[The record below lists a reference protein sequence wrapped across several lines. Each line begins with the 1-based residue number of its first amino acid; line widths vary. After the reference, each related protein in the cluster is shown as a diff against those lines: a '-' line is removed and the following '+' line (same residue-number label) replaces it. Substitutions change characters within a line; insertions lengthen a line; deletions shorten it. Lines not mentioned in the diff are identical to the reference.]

1 MKKRTRGREL
11 ALQFLYQL
19 DLLGE
24 EVLGTLSEFLR
35 SEERDAETC
44 RYARKIVEGAY
55 EHRIGIDSAERQTEY
70 SNQQNSAQQENTT

>member
-35 SEERDAETC
+35 SVERDAETC
-44 RYARKIVEGAY
+44 RYARKIVEGA
-55 EHRIGIDSAERQTEY
+55 H
-70 SNQQNSAQQENTT
+70 